1 MNQQLEQILHNMEY
15 AIFDL
20 DGTLLDS
27 MPIWVNLGETVLK
40 SLGIIPDAETTE
52 RFRTMT
58 LTQSSYY
65 IKEHFPLQ
73 ISAEELLKLFTD
85 TVRKGYEEE
94 APLKPHAMEF
104 LKLLKSKNIKM
115 CVATASERHLSEAAL
130 KRTGALPYLEFLI
143 TCSDIGKTKETPDI
157 YLEAM
162 QKLGGTL
169 QNTVVF
175 EDSLFSIRSAKKG
188 GFPVIALQDA
198 CADKEK
204 ETIKNIADSYLES
217 FQELIG

>member
-1 MNQQLEQILHNMEY
+1 MKQHLEQILHNMEY

-40 SLGIIPDAETTE
+40 SLGIIPDEETTN

-58 LTQSSYY
+58 LSQSAYY

-73 ISAEELLKLFTD
+73 ISAEELLKIFTD

-94 APLKPHAMEF
+94 APLKPHAMELLHF
-104 LKLLKSKNIKM
+104 LKSKNIKM
-115 CVATASERHLSEAAL
+115 CVATASERYLTEAAL
-130 KRTGALPYLEFLI
+130 KRTGVLTYLEFVI

-162 QKLGGTL
+162 KKLGGNL
-169 QNTVVF
+169 KNTVVF
-175 EDSLFSIRSAKKG
+175 EDSLFSVRSAKQG
-188 GFPVIALQDA
+188 GFPVIALYDK

-204 ETIKNIADSYLES
+204 KAIQSIADSYLES
-217 FQELIG
+217 FQDLIS

>member
-1 MNQQLEQILHNMEY
+1 MEY

-40 SLGIIPDAETTE
+40 SLGIIPDEETTA

-65 IKEHFPLQ
+65 IKDHFPLK
-73 ISAEELLKLFTD
+73 ISAEELLQLFTD

-94 APLKPHAMEF
+94 APLKPYAMEF
-104 LKLLKSKNIKM
+104 LKLLHSRNIPI
-115 CVATASERHLSEAAL
+115 CVATASERYLTEAAL
-130 KRTGALPYLEFLI
+130 KRTGVLPYLQFVI

-157 YLEAM
+157 YLEAVK
-162 QKLGGTL
+162 KLGGTP

-175 EDSLFSIRSAKKG
+175 EDSYFSVISAKNG
-188 GFPVIALQDA
+188 GFPVIAMYDE
-198 CADKEK
+198 CA
-204 ETIKNIADSYLES
+204 KNEQNEIQKIADGYLES
-217 FQELIG
+217 FREIL

>member
-1 MNQQLEQILHNMEY
+1 MNQNLQQLLDKMEY

-40 SLGIIPDAETTE
+40 SLGIIPDEETTA

-65 IKEHFPLQ
+65 IKEHFPLK
-73 ISAEELLKLFTD
+73 ISAEELLQLFTD

-94 APLKPHAMEF
+94 APLKPYAMEF
-104 LKLLKSKNIKM
+104 LQLLQARNIPF
-115 CVATASERHLSEAAL
+115 CVATASERHLTEAAL
-130 KRTGALPYLEFLI
+130 KRTGVMPYLKFVI

-157 YLEAM
+157 YIEAM
-162 QKLGGTL
+162 KKLGGKL
-169 QNTVVF
+169 ENTVVF
-175 EDSLFSIRSAKKG
+175 EDSYFSVLSAKKG
-188 GFPVIALQDA
+188 GFPVIAMYDD
-198 CADKEK
+198 CAKKEQ
-204 ETIKNIADSYLES
+204 EAIKKVADNYLKS
-217 FQELIG
+217 FQEIL

>member
-1 MNQQLEQILHNMEY
+1 MNQTIHSLLDKMEY

-40 SLGIIPDAETTE
+40 SLGIYPDEETTA

-58 LTQSSYY
+58 LTQSSFY
-65 IKEHFPLQ
+65 IKEHFPLK
-73 ISAEELLKLFTD
+73 ISAEELLQLFTE

-94 APLKPHAMEF
+94 APLKPYAMDF
-104 LKLLKSKNIKM
+104 LNFLKSKNIKM
-115 CVATASERHLSEAAL
+115 CVATASERHLTEAAL
-130 KRTGALPYLEFLI
+130 KRTGVLPYLEFVL

-162 QKLGGTL
+162 KQLGGNL

-175 EDSLFSIRSAKKG
+175 EDSYFSIISAKKG
-188 GFPVIALQDA
+188 GFPVIAMYDDCAKNEAENIRLTADDYLQ
-198 CADKEK
+198 
-204 ETIKNIADSYLES
+204 S
-217 FQELIG
+217 FGELLS